1 MEAGSKQGF
10 DQVAG
15 RYLNLVY
22 STCLREI
29 GDAHLAEDATQVV
42 FLRLP
47 RKARVLPRATV
58 LSGGLFHTTHLVARN
73 IRRGGGDGAWNRRR
87 PSLTC
92 TPPWPRSGR
101 PSGTSYSCASSR
113 AGRHPVR

>member
-73 IRRGGGDGAWNRRR
+73 IRRGGG
-87 PSLTC
+87 
-92 TPPWPRSGR
+92 GR
-101 PSGTSYSCASSR
+101 GLE
-113 AGRHPVR
+113 